1 MAEIPEEVRDRL
13 ESLPH
18 VVGTCIGTKRVS
30 GRETGARSLVV
41 LVDRKVPTAQLAPD
55 DRVPE
60 TVEVDGET
68 LPTDVQE
75 VGDVTA
81 QSAVDVAAREPDR
94 DRRWRPAP
102 AGVSVGHPDITA
114 GTLGS
119 PPLSTANGETVLLTN
134 AHVAAPDG
142 AAAGDPLL
150 QPGPADGGEDDDAIG
165 ELAEWSG
172 IDPDGTNESDSA
184 LVSVDPADV
193 RDDVLGIGPLAGFDE
208 ADLDADRTYVKSGR
222 TTGVTRGGLRG
233 RDARIRV
240 SGFADEPVV
249 FEGVDVFGPMS
260 ARGDSGSLI
269 GYVDGDAFRATSLLF
284 AGSDRVTLG
293 IPLPAVRDEHGDLA
307 PVAADAPDRFR
318 DQVRARLEARHGADR
333 VSEDGDGAD
342 FRVDAWPVEL
352 AVFAADDG
360 FADAIERASASAGA
374 LSVPV
379 VVVPEDVDL
388 PATAIPAG
396 VSVVPVS
403 RDR

>member
-18 VVGTCIGTKRVS
+18 VVGTCIGTERVD
-30 GRETGARSLVV
+30 GRETGRRSLVV

-60 TVEVDGET
+60 TVEIDGDT
-68 LPTDVQE
+68 VPTDVQE

-81 QSAVDVAAREPDR
+81 QSAVDVGLREQDR

-102 AGVSVGHPDITA
+102 AGVSVGHPAITA

-119 PPLSTANGETVLLTN
+119 PPLSTADGRTVVLTN

-165 ELAEWSG
+165 ELAEWSEV
-172 IDPDGTNESDSA
+172 DPEGRNETDSA
-184 LVSVDPADV
+184 LVRVDLADV

-222 TTGVTRGGLRG
+222 TTGVTRGDLRG

-240 SGFADEPVV
+240 GGFGDEPVV
-249 FEGVDVFGPMS
+249 FDGVDVFGPMS

-269 GYVDGDAFRATSLLF
+269 GYAEGERFRATSLLF

-293 IPLPAVRDEHGDLA
+293 IPLPAVQDEHGDLSPA
-307 PVAADAPDRFR
+307 GADDRTFR
-318 DQVRARLEARHGADR
+318 DRVRARLEARHGADR
-333 VSEDGDGAD
+333 VHETENRAD

-352 AVFAADDG
+352 VIVASDGG
-360 FADAIERASASAGA
+360 FADAVERVSAAAGA
-374 LSVPV
+374 RSVPV
-379 VVVPEDVDL
+379 VVVPEDADL
-388 PATAIPAG
+388 PATSIPAG
-396 VSVVPVS
+396 VAVVPVS